1 MNRDTRAL
9 VMMGVI
15 GVIAGYLASVLVG
28 GGGGL
33 IGYLLKGVVG
43 ALVGGYVLNAAGI
56 NRGIRNAFASQVATA
71 TIGAIVVILVARIV
85 A

>member
-56 NRGIRNAFASQVATA
+56 NLGIRNAFASQVATA

>member
-43 ALVGGYVLNAAGI
+43 ALVGGYVLNAVGI
-56 NRGIRNAFASQVATA
+56 NLGIRNAFASQVATA